1 MGGGNCW
8 ARDGRG
14 KKEIA
19 MAVLCRGTEG
29 VDEAGR
35 VDCWIGEGWRRRWC

>member
-1 MGGGNCW
+1 MELGGGSAEKKNGGRENCW

-19 MAVLCRGTEG
+19 MAVLCRGREG
-29 VDEAGR
+29 VDEVG
-35 VDCWIGEGWRRRWC
+35 